1 MKPENATRLCSTV
14 QLTCMWLIVRLFH
27 MHISYDMTLCTKSSF
42 SRLGNFTVRKFRS
55 NARCVLVVGGGGAT
69 WCLDSTGCQYTAPLV
84 YCIAKVGGRNH
95 ALDEVRVGAL
105 LLYLPPAHAPTTQQ

>member
-27 MHISYDMTLCTKSSF
+27 MHISYDYDFVYKVLVP
-42 SRLGNFTVRKFRS
+42 RLGNFTVRKFRS

-69 WCLDSTGCQYTAPLV
+69 WCLDSTGCQCTAPLV